1 MPTTKTKK
9 ETRMATTK
17 TSQSRPGTKAGQ
29 SNEFTLICKLKPGGG
44 ERMRKLLAD
53 GFTGERQKNPDRIAP
68 VPDLRFVIFDNDTRV
83 IFASTFDGD
92 WESYIND
99 FATILPDE
107 IDLLFHECAGY
118 PGIHSPEIKDWIV
131 KQQVTAVGFYSAYP
145 DASVRRIW
153 KALKIGVA
161 FDALLDT
168 ASS

>member
-1 MPTTKTKK
+1 MTNQK
-9 ETRMATTK
+9 ETKNAIK
-17 TSQSRPGTKAGQ
+17 ARPGTKVGQ
-29 SNEFTLICKLKPGGG
+29 SNEFTLVCSLKPGGA
-44 ERMRKLLAD
+44 ERMRELLAD
-53 GFTGERQKNPDRIAP
+53 GFTGERQKNTDRIAT
-68 VPDLRFVIFDNDTRV
+68 VHDLRFVIFDGDTRI

-107 IDLLFHECAGY
+107 IDLLFQEFAGY
-118 PGIHSPEIKDWIV
+118 PGIHSPDIKEWIV
-131 KQQVTAVGFYSAYP
+131 EQQVTAVGFYSAYP

>member
-1 MPTTKTKK
+1 MSISK
-9 ETRMATTK
+9 EEKNAVK
-17 TSQSRPGTKAGQ
+17 ARPGKRAGQ
-29 SNEFTLICKLKPGGG
+29 SNEFTLICALKPGGA

-53 GFTGERQKNPDRIAP
+53 GFTGERQKNTDRIAT
-68 VPDLRFVIFDNDTRV
+68 VHDLRFVIFDNDTRV

-131 KQQVTAVGFYSAYP
+131 KQQVSALAFYSAYP
-145 DASVRRIW
+145 EASVREVW
-153 KALKIGVA
+153 KALKTKKA
-161 FDALLDT
+161 FDALLD
-168 ASS
+168 AAG